1 MFNYAT
7 NQDRPIFSL
16 VEWSEAKERMVHQV
30 TVSMMNNNRSFTS
43 KQKTRSEVRGGG
55 RKPWKQK
62 GTGRARAGTIR
73 SPIWR
78 TGGRAFPNLGF
89 GAKDKINKKVYWNA
103 FAAIL
108 NKLYTDG
115 KCKVI
120 EDFTLSSISTKQ
132 VLESL
137 KASNLEFA
145 RRLVVVD
152 KDISLEKLKSFANL
166 KNFSLVEVAKVN
178 CLLLAN
184 VGDLVFTETSVDFL
198 HEHLKEKLERR
209 VR

>member
-1 MFNYAT
+1 
-7 NQDRPIFSL
+7 
-16 VEWSEAKERMVHQV
+16 MVHQV
-30 TVSMMNNNRSFTS
+30 IVSMMNNNRSFTS

-78 TGGRAFPNLGF
+78 TGGRTFPNLAF

-120 EDFTLSSISTKQ
+120 EDFTLSVISTKQ

-137 KASNLEFA
+137 KASNLEFT

-152 KDISLEKLKSFANL
+152 KDISLEKSKSFANL
-166 KNFSLVEVAKVN
+166 KNFSLADVSKLDCLQLVNVAE
-178 CLLLAN
+178 
-184 VGDLVFTETSVDFL
+184 LVFTESAVNSLYDYV
-198 HEHLKEKLERR
+198 KPKLERR
-209 VR
+209 AR